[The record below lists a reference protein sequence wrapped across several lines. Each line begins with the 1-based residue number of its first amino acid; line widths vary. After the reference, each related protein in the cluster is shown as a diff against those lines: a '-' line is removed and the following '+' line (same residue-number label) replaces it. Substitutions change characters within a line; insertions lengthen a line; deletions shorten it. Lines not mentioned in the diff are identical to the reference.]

1 MSRRRAWLIALC
13 LCLPLALVGC
23 VEGRGDPYT
32 LSTLH
37 LAGLRHLP
45 GLERILDRTSG
56 SGAIGAAI
64 IQMPGDA
71 TPRALLNAGGQL
83 EVANLDGSGER
94 SLKTTSPCYGM
105 PVATPD
111 GQWGAC
117 LGNDKFGYSDQLE
130 IVSLAAG
137 ASQHNEIHL
146 ISGFY
151 YGLAWSPDASRL
163 ALVAENGLAPA
174 CSVAVYGIGADH
186 SSLTLTATYTSEVFD
201 YYGSCTI
208 LAVGWSPDGTRIEV
222 AATSRSPAA
231 LLVDARVPVASSL
244 AAASDIITI
253 PGKQFTS
260 VPDGNPFSAG
270 YTAWNPQS
278 STLAQV
284 DGGTLYY
291 YPTKAGQIGTWFAIS
306 DGQHFL
312 GDLAWSP
319 DGRQLLLIV
328 VGPSCVDNCAGHAL
342 PDVYLYTPPAP

>member
-1 MSRRRAWLIALC
+1 MSGRRAWLIALC

-23 VEGRGDPYT
+23 VRGRGNPYT

-45 GLERILDRTSG
+45 GLERILDRTTGSG
-56 SGAIGAAI
+56 SFGAAI
-64 IQMPGDA
+64 IQMPGAA

-83 EVANLDGSGER
+83 EIANLDGSGER
-94 SLKTTSPCYGM
+94 SLRTTSPCDGM
-105 PVATPD
+105 PVASLD

-117 LGNDKFGYSDQLE
+117 LGEDTYGHSDLLE
-130 IVSLAAG
+130 IVALAAG
-137 ASQHNEIHL
+137 ASLHYEAHL
-146 ISGFY
+146 LSGFY
-151 YGLAWSPDASRL
+151 YGLAWSPDGSRL
-163 ALVAENGLAPA
+163 ALVAENGRAPT
-174 CSVAVYGIGADH
+174 CSVEVYGTSTDH
-186 SSLTLTATYTSEVFD
+186 GSLTLITTYTSEVFD

-208 LAVGWSPDGTRIEV
+208 LAVGWSPDGTRLEI

-231 LLVDARVPVASSL
+231 LLVDARVPATSSL
-244 AAASDIITI
+244 VAANGTITI

-260 VPDGNPFSAG
+260 VPEGTPLSAG
-270 YTAWNPQS
+270 YTTWNPQS
-278 STLAQV
+278 GTLAQV

-291 YPTKAGQIGTWFAIS
+291 YPTTAGQIGTWFVIS

-328 VGPSCVDNCAGHAL
+328 VGPSCLDNCGGYAL
-342 PDVYLYTPPAP
+342 PDVYLYTPPTP